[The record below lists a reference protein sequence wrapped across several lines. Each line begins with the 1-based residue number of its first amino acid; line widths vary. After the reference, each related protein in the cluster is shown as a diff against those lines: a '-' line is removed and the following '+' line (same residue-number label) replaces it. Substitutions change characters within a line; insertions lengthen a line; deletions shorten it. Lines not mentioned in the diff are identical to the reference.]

1 MFTSSIFTS
10 KRKGPRHTPERRP
23 EIPPKVQISKEEEH
37 LQAAVNAAERLG
49 RLNHRRLEALEAL
62 ANHYTRQGRLREAE
76 PLWVK
81 SLSLQEK
88 IYGPEHQRLAQ
99 PLVDLSHHYE
109 RMGRYAESE
118 AVLCLALKIHERDAV
133 ENSSLVA
140 NDLVAL
146 ARATARQ
153 ERWPE
158 ADNHLTRARNIVR
171 IVHGEKSLALARL
184 NLAQADLMRKRQ
196 HFDTARAWILKAT
209 ALLQQLSGDRNPDTA
224 EAWTLLGHVEK
235 EEKNYGKALALY
247 RRAQHVHLRTAEDG
261 APSVGTDL
269 LHQGLLHVQ
278 EGKPRRA
285 IRVLHQALT
294 LKEKSLGLH
303 HPDVAEIAVP
313 LAEAHAAL
321 RNSES
326 AELNYLRAW
335 GVFERTLGPD
345 APGLLQA
352 QYGLAALY
360 FDRSCYDEAD
370 RLLAQLVRSTE
381 RIYGP
386 HHSTV
391 QAAITNARISLE
403 AQDRWDE
410 AKALPSSLPI
420 GGHLP

>member
-1 MFTSSIFTS
+1 
-10 KRKGPRHTPERRP
+10 
-23 EIPPKVQISKEEEH
+23 
-37 LQAAVNAAERLG
+37 
-49 RLNHRRLEALEAL
+49 
-62 ANHYTRQGRLREAE
+62 
-76 PLWVK
+76 
-81 SLSLQEK
+81 
-88 IYGPEHQRLAQ
+88 
-99 PLVDLSHHYE
+99 
-109 RMGRYAESE
+109 MGRYAESE

-235 EEKNYGKALALY
+235 EEKK
-247 RRAQHVHLRTAEDG
+247 LRKSACLVSTRPTRSPPNSRG
-261 APSVGTDL
+261 RGPPSVGTDL